1 VTVYPGGMRIHDIS
15 IAVTSDM
22 VSWDDG
28 PGPVIDRYL
37 RIEDGDM
44 VNNSRALL
52 DLHAGTHVDAPY
64 HFLAAGGR
72 IDSVDLGR
80 LCGPCYVAQTEAAV
94 IDASVL
100 ESMQLPHVDRI
111 LFKTTNAGLYARRA
125 FARDYVALDL
135 SGAEWLVR
143 RGVTAVGID
152 YLSIERFAGMD
163 GSVHR
168 ALLANDVAI
177 LEAIDLVNV
186 PAGHYFLVALPI
198 KIAGAEAAP
207 VRAVLLEG
215 ALA

>member
-1 VTVYPGGMRIHDIS
+1 MRIHDIS

-37 RIEDGDM
+37 RIEDGEL
-44 VNNSRALL
+44 VNNTRVLL

-64 HFLAAGGR
+64 HFLANGGR
-72 IDSVDLGR
+72 IDAVDLGR
-80 LCGPCYVAQTEAAV
+80 LCGPCYVAHTTAAV
-94 IDASVL
+94 INADVL
-100 ESMQLPHVDRI
+100 ESLQLPRVERV
-111 LFKTTNAGLYARRA
+111 LFKTNNTGLYARGA
-125 FARDYVALDL
+125 FVREYVALDL

-143 RGVTAVGID
+143 RGVKAVGID
-152 YLSIERFAGMD
+152 YLSIERFEGMD

-168 ALLANDVAI
+168 ALLSHDVAI
-177 LEAIDLVNV
+177 LEALDLANV
-186 PAGHYFLVALPI
+186 PAGRYFLVALPI
-198 KIAGAEAAP
+198 KVGGAEAAP

>member
-1 VTVYPGGMRIHDIS
+1 
-15 IAVTSDM
+15 

-37 RIEDGDM
+37 RIEDGEL
-44 VNNSRALL
+44 VNNTRVLL

-64 HFLAAGGR
+64 HFLANGGR
-72 IDSVDLGR
+72 IDAVDLER
-80 LCGPCYVAQTEAAV
+80 LCGPCYVAHTTSPV
-94 IDASVL
+94 INADVL
-100 ESMQLPHVDRI
+100 ESLQLPRVERV
-111 LFKTTNAGLYARRA
+111 LFKTKNAGLYARRA
-125 FARDYVALDL
+125 FVREYVALDL

-143 RGVTAVGID
+143 HGIKAVGID

-177 LEAIDLVNV
+177 LEALDLAHV
-186 PAGHYFLVALPI
+186 PVGDYFLVALPI
-198 KIAGAEAAP
+198 KVAGVEAAP

>member
-1 VTVYPGGMRIHDIS
+1 MHIHDIS

-28 PGPVIDRYL
+28 PTPVIDQYL
-37 RIEDGDM
+37 RIENGDL
-44 VNNSRALL
+44 VNNTRMLL

-64 HFLAAGGR
+64 HFLPNGGR
-72 IDSVDLGR
+72 IDAVDLER
-80 LCGPCYVAQTEAAV
+80 LCGPCYVAQTTAPV
-94 IDASVL
+94 IDAAVL
-100 ESMQLPHVDRI
+100 ETMQLPAVERI
-111 LFKTTNAGLYARRA
+111 LFKTNNVGLYARRT
-125 FARDYVALDL
+125 FVREYVALDL

-143 RGVTAVGID
+143 RGVKTVGID
-152 YLSIERFAGMD
+152 YLSIEPFEGMD

-168 ALLANDVAI
+168 ALLSHGVAI
-177 LEAIDLVNV
+177 LEALDLVDV

-198 KIAGAEAAP
+198 KVAGAEAAP